1 MRQNECVQYL
11 QQIYPI
17 LSTQKQLKQKTV
29 FSADQHQF
37 YYHLYM
43 KYTNDP
49 LNVSQIQEDS
59 QDKDVQMS
67 YLDPE
72 EQYLDADLYG
82 FKYLLLTTLHIQNVN
97 LCNLNSL
104 SCLMNLRQLNV
115 SQNGIVDITPVQY
128 LINLKFLD
136 FSFNRVV
143 DISVLRFLTSLT
155 HIAMISN
162 NIVDVFPLS
171 YLRNLRELYATFN
184 RIMFVSPLMNLNLR
198 VIELSNNYLIDAY
211 LLDNKQQNQ
220 KLIYSQKIIQLD
232 TKRNSAGVTHLDKQR
247 QIPSVASHELIN
259 VQNSTET
266 SNTVKTDY
274 NTHSKADNFRQLFI
288 PRGVLRFCCN
298 NQKSKNNKQ
307 FAAVHHSRE
316 LNIKLFQR
324 EKRFQNCFKIKKQLF
339 ENNLRNENG
348 KINLSIFILAELL
361 RKGKLERSEL
371 EFNKYYLLFI
381 SLLSEIYFIKYN
393 IKLNLH
399 LLNASRRHQR
409 TARLSK
415 AKQRLSHTVFALSK
429 RAQSVIYT
437 HSVKTQQGPH

>member
-82 FKYLLLTTLHIQNVN
+82 FKYLLTTLHIQNVN

-198 VIELSNNYLIDAY
+198 VIELSNIT
-211 LLDNKQQNQ
+211 
-220 KLIYSQKIIQLD
+220 IQLMLIFQIINNKIRNKYIV
-232 TKRNSAGVTHLDKQR
+232 KRQYN
-247 QIPSVASHELIN
+247 QIPKEIALVLLIQINN
-259 VQNSTET
+259 V
-266 SNTVKTDY
+266 KY
-274 NTHSKADNFRQLFI
+274 L
-288 PRGVLRFCCN
+288 PL
-298 NQKSKNNKQ
+298 
-307 FAAVHHSRE
+307 HHM
-316 LNIKLFQR
+316 N
-324 EKRFQNCFKIKKQLF
+324 
-339 ENNLRNENG
+339 
-348 KINLSIFILAELL
+348 
-361 RKGKLERSEL
+361 
-371 EFNKYYLLFI
+371 
-381 SLLSEIYFIKYN
+381 
-393 IKLNLH
+393 
-399 LLNASRRHQR
+399 
-409 TARLSK
+409 
-415 AKQRLSHTVFALSK
+415 
-429 RAQSVIYT
+429 
-437 HSVKTQQGPH
+437 